1 MRFFVYM
8 YSGVVNF
15 VMLVNRM
22 SNIVSRNINVNAKG
36 LAHRMKLIRS
46 QNRSNIQYQLLEN
59 LLGKAKRMTRISKHL
74 GLLRL
79 L

>member
-22 SNIVSRNINVNAKG
+22 LKAWRIERN
-36 LAHRMKLIRS
+36 
-46 QNRSNIQYQLLEN
+46 LLEVKTGQIFSIN
-59 LLGKAKRMTRISKHL
+59 YWKTSSGKPK
-74 GLLRL
+74 G
-79 L
+79 

>member
-36 LAHRMKLIRS
+36 LAHRKKFIRG
-46 QNRSNIQYQLLEN
+46 QNRTNIQYQLLEN
-59 LLGKAKRMTRISKHL
+59 LLG
-74 GLLRL
+74 
-79 L
+79 

>member
-36 LAHRMKLIRS
+36 LAHRKKFIRA

-59 LLGKAKRMTRISKHL
+59 LLG
-74 GLLRL
+74 
-79 L
+79 

>member
-22 SNIVSRNINVNAKG
+22 SNIVSRNINVNA
-36 LAHRMKLIRS
+36 
-46 QNRSNIQYQLLEN
+46 
-59 LLGKAKRMTRISKHL
+59 
-74 GLLRL
+74 
-79 L
+79 

>member
-36 LAHRMKLIRS
+36 LAHER
-46 QNRSNIQYQLLEN
+46 NLLEVKTGQIFSIN
-59 LLGKAKRMTRISKHL
+59 YWKTSSGKPK
-74 GLLRL
+74 G
-79 L
+79 

>member
-36 LAHRMKLIRS
+36 LAHRDKFIRG
-46 QNRSNIQYQLLEN
+46 QNRANIQYQLLEN
-59 LLGKAKRMTRISKHL
+59 LL
-74 GLLRL
+74 
-79 L
+79 

>member
-59 LLGKAKRMTRISKHL
+59 LLGKAKRMTRIRKHL